1 MEFKHI
7 PRRYLELAQKWLDGS
22 ATPEEKQEF
31 DNWYRDSQD
40 EELSVPDSR
49 GNNDDEYRNR
59 LLGAIRREIGKGAA
73 PKVYRLPWPGIAAAA
88 VLTGL
93 LALGGWFLF
102 SNESRPG
109 SGEETVA
116 VSTDVLPGT
125 DKATLT
131 LGDGT
136 TIELDSTSSG
146 ALSKGA
152 GYVIHKTG
160 GELIYKE
167 LEGKEIRVTYNT
179 IRIPRGGQFRLTLP
193 DGSRVW
199 LNSESSL
206 RYPTV
211 FNEKDRVVELK
222 GEGYFEVAKNVSEGK
237 SRSFKINVNNSEI
250 VEVLGTSFNIMAY
263 ANERGIK
270 TTLLEGSVKVD
281 KIGTGIS
288 QVLKPGQQSVYTDNA
303 GFQIRSDINAYDA
316 ISWKDGIISYRDA
329 DVPAIMRYLERWY
342 DVKVVYGGEVP
353 KRSFTGGFSRN
364 LPLSQAL
371 KVLELNDIHFKFAD
385 RQITVLP

>member
-1 MEFKHI
+1 MEFKNI

-31 DNWYRDSQD
+31 DNWYRDGRD
-40 EELSVPDSR
+40 EEISVPDSR
-49 GNNDDEYRNR
+49 GRNDEEYRNR
-59 LLGAIRREIGKGAA
+59 LLGAIEKEISKDATV
-73 PKVYRLPWPGIAAAA
+73 KLYRLPWLGIAAAA
-88 VLTGL
+88 FLAGL
-93 LALGGWFLF
+93 LAFGSWFLLR
-102 SNESRPG
+102 SESPG
-109 SGEETVA
+109 SGGEIVA
-116 VSTDVLPGT
+116 ISTDISPGT
-125 DKATLT
+125 NKATLT

-136 TIELDSTSSG
+136 TIELDSISSG

-160 GELIYKE
+160 GELIYEE
-167 LEGKEIRVTYNT
+167 LKSKDALVTYNT

-211 FNEKDRVVELK
+211 FNERDRVVELK
-222 GEGYFEVAKNVSEGK
+222 GEGYFEVAKNVSEGR
-237 SRSFKINVNNSEI
+237 SRPFKINVNNSEI

-281 KIGTGIS
+281 KIGTNIS
-288 QVLKPGQQSVYTDNA
+288 KVLKPGQQSVYSADA
-303 GFQIRSDINAYDA
+303 GFQVRSDINAYDA

-342 DVKVVYGGEVP
+342 DVKVVYQGDVP
-353 KRSFTGGFSRN
+353 KRSFTGGFSRD
-364 LPLSQAL
+364 LPLSQVL
-371 KVLELNDIHFKFAD
+371 KVLELNDIRFRFAD

>member
-1 MEFKHI
+1 MKFKNI
-7 PRRYLELAQKWLDGS
+7 PRRYQELAQKWLDGS
-22 ATPEEKQEF
+22 ATPEEKEEF
-31 DNWYRDSQD
+31 NNWYRESWD
-40 EELSVPDSR
+40 EELLVPDSR
-49 GNNDDEYRNR
+49 GANDEEYSNR
-59 LLGAIRREIGKGAA
+59 LWGAISKEIGREDGV
-73 PKVYRLPWPGIAAAA
+73 KVYRLPWRGLAAAA
-88 VLTGL
+88 VVAGL
-93 LALGGWFLF
+93 LAFGGWFLF
-102 SNESRPG
+102 GNKSAGP
-109 SGEETVA
+109 GEEAIA
-116 VSTDVLPGT
+116 VSADVLPGT

-160 GELIYKE
+160 GELIYEE
-167 LEGKEIRVTYNT
+167 LKGKEARVTYNT

-193 DGSRVW
+193 DGSKVW

-211 FNEKDRVVELK
+211 FIGKDRIVELN
-222 GEGYFEVAKNVSEGK
+222 GEGYFEVARNVSGGK
-237 SRSFKINVNNSEI
+237 SRPFKINVNNSEI

-270 TTLLEGSVKVD
+270 TTLLKGSVKVD
-281 KIGTGIS
+281 KIGTNIS
-288 QVLKPGQQSVYTDNA
+288 QVLKPGQQSVYTDRD
-303 GFQIRSDINAYDA
+303 GFQIRSDINAYDE

-329 DVPAIMRYLERWY
+329 DVQAIMRYLERWY
-342 DVKVVYGGEVP
+342 DVKVVYEGEVP

-364 LPLSQAL
+364 FPLSRVL
-371 KVLELNDIHFKFAD
+371 KVLELNDIRFRFAD

>member
-31 DNWYRDSQD
+31 DDWYRASQD

-49 GNNDDEYRNR
+49 GSNEDEYRNR
-59 LLGAIRREIGKGAA
+59 LMGAIGKEIGKGAA
-73 PKVYRLPWPGIAAAA
+73 PKVYRLSWPGIAAAS
-88 VLTGL
+88 VLAGL
-93 LALGGWFLF
+93 LAFGAWFLF
-102 SNESRPG
+102 SNESPG
-109 SGEETVA
+109 SGAEAVA

-152 GYVIHKTG
+152 GYLIRKTG
-160 GELIYKE
+160 GELIYEE
-167 LEGKEIRVTYNT
+167 LKGKEARVTYNT

-211 FNEKDRVVELK
+211 FNETDRVVELK
-222 GEGYFEVAKNVSEGK
+222 GEGYFEVAKNVSGGK
-237 SRSFKINVNNSEI
+237 SRLFKINVNNSEI

-263 ANERGIK
+263 TNEQGIK

-288 QVLKPGQQSVYTDNA
+288 QVLKPGQQSVYTANA

-316 ISWKDGIISYRDA
+316 ISWKDGVISYRDA

-342 DVKVVYGGEVP
+342 DVKVVYEGEVP

-371 KVLELNDIHFKFAD
+371 KVLELNNINFRFAD

>member
-1 MEFKHI
+1 MKFNNI
-7 PRRYLELAQKWLDGS
+7 PRRYQELAQKWLDGS

-31 DNWYRDSQD
+31 DNWYRENSD

-49 GNNDDEYRNR
+49 GANDEEYRNR
-59 LLGAIRREIGKGAA
+59 LWRAISKEIGRGVAVKT
-73 PKVYRLPWPGIAAAA
+73 YRLPWRGIAAAS
-88 VLTGL
+88 VLAGL
-93 LALGGWFLF
+93 LAIGGWFLF
-102 SNESRPG
+102 GNKSTG
-109 SGEETVA
+109 SVEEAVA
-116 VSTDVLPGT
+116 ASTDILPGT

-160 GELIYKE
+160 GELIYEE
-167 LEGKEIRVTYNT
+167 LEGKDVRVTYNV
-179 IRIPRGGQFRLTLP
+179 IRTPRGGQFRLTLP

-211 FNEKDRVVELK
+211 FSGKDRVVELN
-222 GEGYFEVAKNVSEGK
+222 GEGYFEVTKNVSGGK
-237 SRSFKINVNNSEI
+237 SRPFKINVNNSEI

-281 KIGTGIS
+281 KIGTNIS
-288 QVLKPGQQSVYTDNA
+288 QVLKPGQQSVYTDRD

-342 DVKVVYGGEVP
+342 DVKVVYEGEVP

-364 LPLSQAL
+364 LPLSRVM
-371 KVLELNDIHFKFAD
+371 KVLELNDIRFRFAD
-385 RQITVLP
+385 GQITVLP

>member
-1 MEFKHI
+1 MEYKNI
-7 PRRYLELAQKWLDGS
+7 PRRYLELAQKWLDGT

-31 DNWYRDSQD
+31 DNWYRDGR
-40 EELSVPDSR
+40 EEEISVPDSR
-49 GNNDDEYRNR
+49 GKNDDEYRSR
-59 LLGAIRREIGKGAA
+59 LLGAIEKGIRGDAAVKVRRLSWRG
-73 PKVYRLPWPGIAAAA
+73 VAAAS
-88 VLTGL
+88 VLAGL
-93 LALGGWFLF
+93 LAFGGWFLLR
-102 SNESRPG
+102 NESPG
-109 SGEETVA
+109 PGEESVA
-116 VSTDVLPGT
+116 VSTDILPGT
-125 DKATLT
+125 NKATLT

-136 TIELDSTSSG
+136 MIELDSTSSG
-146 ALSKGA
+146 ALSEGA

-160 GELIYKE
+160 GELIYEE
-167 LEGKEIRVTYNT
+167 LKSKDAQVTYNT

-211 FNEKDRVVELK
+211 FNEKDRVVALN
-222 GEGYFEVAKNVSEGK
+222 GEGYFEVAKNVSEGR
-237 SRSFKINVNNSEI
+237 SRPFKINVNNSEI

-263 ANERGIK
+263 ANERGIR

-288 QVLKPGQQSVYTDNA
+288 RVLKPGQQSVYTADA
-303 GFQIRSDINAYDA
+303 GFQVRSDINAYDA
-316 ISWKDGIISYRDA
+316 VSWKDGIISYRDA

-342 DVKVVYGGEVP
+342 DVKVVYQGEVP
-353 KRSFTGGFSRN
+353 KRSFTGGFSRD
-364 LPLSQAL
+364 LPLSQVL
-371 KVLELNDIHFKFAD
+371 RVLELNDIHFRFAD